1 MILIHRRK
9 NSEIETFDVMN
20 TQQRDYQALDTSWKQ
35 LKKEKKAARKNR
47 KIKRHENHNN
57 YTLKNLNK
65 PMETNN
71 DNIPKSGNFV

>member
-1 MILIHRRK
+1 
-9 NSEIETFDVMN
+9 MN

-71 DNIPKSGNFV
+71 DNNIPKSGNFV